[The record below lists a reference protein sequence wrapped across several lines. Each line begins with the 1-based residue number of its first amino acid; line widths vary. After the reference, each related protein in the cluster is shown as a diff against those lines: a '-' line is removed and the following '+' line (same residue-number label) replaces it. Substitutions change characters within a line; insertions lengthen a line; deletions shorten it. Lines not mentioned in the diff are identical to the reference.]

1 MLVNETRLLKIKDN
15 QYMTMYLNNMDK
27 FKLNM
32 IVLNVKLEYLI
43 DYKFLKSWNTK
54 IKAIKLINNRFWLWI
69 DKLFITSKINFHLHY
84 IIHRFSLII
93 YFLNVKL

>member
-54 IKAIKLINNRFWLWI
+54 IKAIKLINNRF
-69 DKLFITSKINFHLHY
+69 
-84 IIHRFSLII
+84 
-93 YFLNVKL
+93 

>member
-15 QYMTMYLNNMDK
+15 QYMIMYLNNMDK

-43 DYKFLKSWNTK
+43 DYKFLKS
-54 IKAIKLINNRFWLWI
+54 
-69 DKLFITSKINFHLHY
+69 
-84 IIHRFSLII
+84 
-93 YFLNVKL
+93 